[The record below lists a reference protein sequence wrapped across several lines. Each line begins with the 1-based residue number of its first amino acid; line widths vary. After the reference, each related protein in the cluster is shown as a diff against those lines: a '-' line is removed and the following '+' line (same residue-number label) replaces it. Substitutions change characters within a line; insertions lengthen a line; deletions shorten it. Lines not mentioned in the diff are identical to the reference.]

1 MKYNLAVLAVY
12 AASIIATA
20 GIIYA
25 VEALC

>member
-1 MKYNLAVLAVY
+1 MRFNLTILAVY
-12 AASIIATA
+12 AAAILATA